1 MRIEIWHYLIVTI
14 TFITEGYE
22 SNRKLLLFDINKPS
36 KCVQFDMFWIY
47 ILMASTILQ
56 KKNWLKPLFE
66 NWLLHFTI
74 LSCIKQTIMSATA
87 CPKNYCNPI
96 FVVPFWWVD
105 FMSLPL
111 KLNECTMYYRRYKKL
126 ICLSK
131 IAIWYCCYM
140 YSIND
145 TCFVYCR
152 QNNWVFREGLK
163 KERKSTIHKH

>member
-1 MRIEIWHYLIVTI
+1 MNLYLNGKHYFTNKIDWNHYLKI
-14 TFITEGYE
+14 GYCI
-22 SNRKLLLFDINKPS
+22 SQYCRVLNKL
-36 KCVQFDMFWIY
+36 
-47 ILMASTILQ
+47 
-56 KKNWLKPLFE
+56 
-66 NWLLHFTI
+66 
-74 LSCIKQTIMSATA
+74 MSATA

-96 FVVPFWWVD
+96 LVVPFWWLD

-163 KERKSTIHKH
+163 KEREGILSSRGGGGGKEKRKKKKKNSDRVR

>member
-1 MRIEIWHYLIVTI
+1 MHKDTYQIVNYCYFISRNHINSFNLTWTEFISKLQTI
-14 TFITEGYE
+14 F
-22 SNRKLLLFDINKPS
+22 
-36 KCVQFDMFWIY
+36 C
-47 ILMASTILQ
+47 

-74 LSCIKQTIMSATA
+74 LSCTKHINERYCLT
-87 CPKNYCNPI
+87 KNYCNPI
-96 FVVPFWWVD
+96 FVVLFWRLD

-163 KERKSTIHKH
+163 KRTQKHNPQALKQSKANGIKIR

>member
-1 MRIEIWHYLIVTI
+1 MKI
-14 TFITEGYE
+14 GY
-22 SNRKLLLFDINKPS
+22 
-36 KCVQFDMFWIY
+36 
-47 ILMASTILQ
+47 
-56 KKNWLKPLFE
+56 
-66 NWLLHFTI
+66 
-74 LSCIKQTIMSATA
+74 CISQYCRVPNTLMSATA
-87 CPKNYCNPI
+87 WPKNYCNPI
-96 FVVPFWWVD
+96 IVVLFWRLD
-105 FMSLPL
+105 FMSLLL

-163 KERKSTIHKH
+163 KRTQKHNPQALKQLKANGIKIRQVWISEQWSNINSCWPASRKIVSIQNKSFPNWHAGVDVFNI